1 MTTMKTTIVILA
13 LFIVLLATG
22 CGGYGNDKSPGGGTT
37 NSGPG
42 Y

>member
-1 MTTMKTTIVILA
+1 MKTTIVILA

-22 CGGYGNDKSPGGGTT
+22 CGGYSKDKSPGGGTT
-37 NSGPG
+37 TGSG